1 MIDFKFDISE
11 FIAKLKLI
19 TELSFRVQVSFGRT
33 AHIWIVGNTFTIVFT
48 PVFDFVEGEPYCV
61 MVSEYTHLHN
71 SVTEYGIPLF
81 REIQHLSAESV
92 YVLKEVLNK
101 K

>member
-1 MIDFKFDISE
+1 MFDITLDVSE

-19 TELSFRVQVSFGRT
+19 TELSFRVEVSFGRT
-33 AHIWIVGNTFTIVFT
+33 AHIRIVSRTFIILLT
-48 PVFDFVEGEPYCV
+48 PVFDSVEEKPYCV

-71 SVTEYGIPLF
+71 SVTEYGIPLI

-92 YVLKEVLNK
+92 YVLKEMLNK
-101 K
+101 